1 MLTNSSN
8 LVQAAKVYKQNTI
21 VALHVMLSL

>member
-8 LVQAAKVYKQNTI
+8 LVQAAKVYKQNAI
-21 VALHVMLSL
+21 VALHVILSF